1 MYGAIKN
8 DKKDRSESKK
18 MLTKNEKD
26 RVVSLA
32 EKGTSYLEIAEE
44 ILISRGPKMFMTLSN
59 DVNSYLWKLEEHEEV
74 IKNET
79 K

>member
-1 MYGAIKN
+1 
-8 DKKDRSESKK
+8 
-18 MLTKNEKD
+18 MLTKNEKK

-32 EKGTSYLEIAEE
+32 EIGRSHLEIAEE
-44 ILISRGPKMFMTLSN
+44 ILISRGPEMFVRLSSEVQN
-59 DVNSYLWKLEEHEEV
+59 YLWELEEHEEV